1 MFKNALVCIPCRNIS
16 KGISSVGLGFP
27 DYRIALKQHQQ
38 YIAALEKCGVRV
50 HALPPEEQ
58 YPDSTFIE
66 DTAVLTEKCAVI
78 CRPGVSSRRGEE
90 QKIIPALGEFYE
102 KPEFIVHPGTLEG
115 GDVLRIGDHFFVG
128 LSSRTNRQGFIQL
141 ERILKK
147 YGFTASPIKLQ
158 AALHL
163 KTGLAYL
170 ENGEILV
177 TGEFR
182 EKEEFKKFKRIE
194 IGEEESYSANSI
206 WVNGWVI
213 MPEGYPRTREKVEQ
227 AGYPVKSVEVSE
239 FRKLD
244 GGVSCLSL
252 RF

>member
-1 MFKNALVCIPCRNIS
+1 MFKNALVRIPCRKIS
-16 KGISSVGLGFP
+16 EGISSSGLGLP

-50 HALPPEEQ
+50 YALPPEEE

-66 DTAVLTEKCAVI
+66 DTAVLTERCAVI

-90 QKIIPALGEFYE
+90 KKIITALGEFYDNTE
-102 KPEFIVHPGTLEG
+102 VIEHPGTLEG
-115 GDVLRIGDHFFVG
+115 GDVLRVGGHFFVG
-128 LSSRTNRQGFIQL
+128 LSSRTNREGFIQL
-141 ERILKK
+141 QRILKK
-147 YGFTASPIKLQ
+147 YGYTASPVRLKD
-158 AALHL
+158 ALHL

-177 TGEFR
+177 TGEFKK
-182 EKEEFKKFKRIE
+182 KEEFMGFKRIE
-194 IGEEESYSANSI
+194 IGQEESYSANSI
-206 WVNGWVI
+206 WVNGRVI
-213 MPEGYPRTREKVEQ
+213 MPEGYPLTRKMIEQ
-227 AGYPVKSVEVSE
+227 AGYPVKSVDVSE

>member
-1 MFKNALVCIPCRNIS
+1 MFKNALVRIPCRKIS
-16 KGISSVGLGFP
+16 DGISSSGPGLP

-38 YIAALEKCGVRV
+38 YVAALEKCGVRV
-50 HALPPEEQ
+50 YALPPDEQ

-90 QKIIPALGEFYE
+90 QKIITPLGEFYDN
-102 KPEFIVHPGTLEG
+102 PELIEHPGTLEG

-128 LSSRTNRQGFIQL
+128 LSSRTNREGFIQL

-147 YGFTASPIKLQ
+147 YGFTASPVKLKE
-158 AALHL
+158 ALHL

-177 TGEFR
+177 AGEFR
-182 EKEEFKKFKRIE
+182 KKEEFQKFKKIE
-194 IGEEESYSANSI
+194 IGEDESYSANCI
-206 WVNGWVI
+206 WVNGRVI
-213 MPEGYPRTREKVEQ
+213 IPEGYPRTREKIEQ
-227 AGYPVKSVEVSE
+227 AGYPVKSVDVSE